1 MSERINVNGR
11 TQADVRGKVDQ
22 VLGERKGTVILLP
35 PKLTGRRSW
44 EAIVHARR
52 AS

>member
-11 TQADVRGKVDQ
+11 TQVDVRSKVDQ
-22 VLGERKGTVILLP
+22 ALDGRKGTVILLP
-35 PKLTGRRSW
+35 PKLTGRRTW